1 MILVRIETEKI
12 SPVIPESPVTRTK
25 KYEIVWKTFLINT
38 KQIYIRIYIH
48 MKLYTRSNE
57 NYFLLRG
64 KYAKKPICKVKQISI
79 GKRKERERE
88 KRKTDTEFISDRMK

>member
-38 KQIYIRIYIH
+38 NQIYVYTYTHEIIH
-48 MKLYTRSNE
+48 AVEWKL
-57 NYFLLRG
+57 FL
-64 KYAKKPICKVKQISI
+64 ASWEIC
-79 GKRKERERE
+79 E
-88 KRKTDTEFISDRMK
+88 KANMQR

>member
-1 MILVRIETEKI
+1 
-12 SPVIPESPVTRTK
+12 
-25 KYEIVWKTFLINT
+25 
-38 KQIYIRIYIH
+38 

-79 GKRKERERE
+79 GKRRERERE
-88 KRKTDTEFISDRMK
+88 RKRKTDTEFISDRMK